1 MGSTELRAGAWSMC
15 FYYLK
20 CTLGLPDA
28 LGSLNTA
35 RAAEKNVIMP
45 ASEDSPVLEI
55 GCGLV
60 IDLRIYKTALTASFW
75 LMTWTPLL
83 SVHWTSN

>member
-1 MGSTELRAGAWSMC
+1 MC
-15 FYYLK
+15 CYYLK
-20 CTLGLPDA
+20 YTLGLPDA

-45 ASEDSPVLEI
+45 ALLDSPVLEI

-60 IDLRIYKTALTASFW
+60 IDLRIYRTS
-75 LMTWTPLL
+75 PL
-83 SVHWTSN
+83 